1 MDRLM
6 FQPNE
11 VDDHQQ
17 LPPIEVILK
26 FPLVLTERIR
36 HAVHESKFYK
46 LECADVGKLVHRLFQ
61 MLRSVLWFAD
71 STPLY
76 ERPVRRIFID
86 VAGNLNRA
94 LTLVRKCRHR
104 GIIRRF
110 VCILGEADF
119 QKLFSLLDRSIG
131 DMKWLLSIFDA
142 VNGGIILAL
151 PPIASNDPILA
162 LVWSCIASLHIR
174 SVNLKIEGVREL
186 SALARDS
193 DRIKK
198 IIVEEGGITPLL
210 KLLKHESSPK
220 TQISGAMALFNLAND
235 QNMARSIFNENGV
248 PVLALAF
255 RYSHVSV
262 QTEVAKLIAR
272 IAELDSVCQ
281 EGFAR
286 QNVIETL
293 VTLLSSSIWPRNKK
307 ESNPEISQLILEL
320 KTNCCGAL
328 WMLARGNVATC
339 RRITE
344 TRGLLCL
351 AKFIEKEKGEL
362 QINCLMTVV
371 EITSAAECNPDIRRS
386 AFKMNSPAGK
396 AVVDQLLRLID
407 ESDNP
412 VIKIPAI
419 RAIGQLAR
427 TFSARQTQVI
437 SPLVKQLC
445 DRNPDVATESVI
457 ALGKFTCPENYLRV
471 EHSKTIVDFEGVQA
485 VMKMLMGSKRTNYH
499 ALVLLCYLAV
509 YAGNNEQFQQAR
521 ISTALEGADKSAAYH
536 LNMFA

>member
-1 MDRLM
+1 
-6 FQPNE
+6 
-11 VDDHQQ
+11 
-17 LPPIEVILK
+17 
-26 FPLVLTERIR
+26 
-36 HAVHESKFYK
+36 
-46 LECADVGKLVHRLFQ
+46 
-61 MLRSVLWFAD
+61 MLRSVLWFAG

-76 ERPVRRIFID
+76 ERPVRRIFTD
-86 VAGNLNRA
+86 VAGNLTRA
-94 LTLVRKCRHR
+94 LSLVRKCRHR

-119 QKLFSLLDRSIG
+119 QKLFNLLDRSIG

-162 LVWSCIASLHIR
+162 CVWSCIASLHIR
-174 SVNLKIEGVREL
+174 SVKLKIEAARGL

-220 TQISGAMALFNLAND
+220 IQIAGAMALFNLAND
-235 QNMARSIFNENGV
+235 QNMARSVFNENGV

-255 RYSHVSV
+255 RYSQVSV
-262 QTEVAKLIAR
+262 QTEVAKLIER
-272 IAELDSVCQ
+272 VAELDGVCQ
-281 EGFAR
+281 ESLAR

-293 VTLLSSSIWPRNKK
+293 VTLLSSSIWPRNIK
-307 ESNPEISQLILEL
+307 ECKTDVSQLN
-320 KTNCCGAL
+320 TNCAGAL
-328 WMLARGNVATC
+328 WMLARGNVANC
-339 RRITE
+339 RKITE
-344 TRGLLCL
+344 TKGLLCL
-351 AKFIEKEKGEL
+351 AKLIEKEKGEL
-362 QINCLMTVV
+362 QINCLMTVL

-386 AFKMNSPAGK
+386 AFKMSSPAGK
-396 AVVDQLLRLID
+396 AVVDQLLRVID
-407 ESDNP
+407 ESDNH

-427 TFSARQTQVI
+427 TFPARQTQVI
-437 SPLVKQLC
+437 SPLVKQIC
-445 DRNPDVATESVI
+445 DRNPDVANESVI

-471 EHSKTIVDFEGVQA
+471 EHSKTVVDFEGVQA
-485 VMKMLMGSKRTNYH
+485 VIKMLRGDKRTNYH

-521 ISTALEGADKSAAYH
+521 ISSALEGADR
-536 LNMFA
+536 